1 MAARAKAEKFDEDG
15 LWTYA
20 LRALGQRAHSAG
32 ELKQK
37 LARRAESPA
46 ALRAT
51 LAKLREY
58 GFTDDSKF
66 AEAFAAARLENRGF
80 GRGRVLRD
88 LRSRRVASAIAEQAV
103 EKAFRGTDERRL
115 VREFLNRKYRGKDL
129 RDFLA
134 DEKNLAAA
142 YRRLRT
148 AGFGSSSV
156 LSVLKQYSNK
166 ADDWEEVEE

>member
-1 MAARAKAEKFDEDG
+1 MAARAKAEKLDENG

-20 LRALGQRAHSAG
+20 LRALGRRAHSTA
-32 ELKQK
+32 ELRRK
-37 LARRAESPA
+37 LAQRAESET

-66 AEAFAAARLENRGF
+66 AEAFATARLENRGF
-80 GRGRVLRD
+80 GRSRVLRE
-88 LRSRRVASAIAEQAV
+88 LRSRRIAPAVAEQAV
-103 EKAFRGTDERRL
+103 EKAFRGTDEQRL
-115 VREFLNRKYRGKDL
+115 VREFLARKYRGRDL
-129 RDFLA
+129 RKFLA

-156 LSVLKQYSNK
+156 FSVLKQYSRK
-166 ADDWEEVEE
+166 VDDWQEVEE